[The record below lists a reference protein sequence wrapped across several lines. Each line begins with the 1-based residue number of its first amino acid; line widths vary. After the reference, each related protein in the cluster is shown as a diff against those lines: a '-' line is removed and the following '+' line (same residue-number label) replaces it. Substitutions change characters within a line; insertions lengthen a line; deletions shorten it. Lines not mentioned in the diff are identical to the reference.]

1 MRRKLERRAAMI
13 SCRSLTARVSFSRRY
28 VGTYHSDRFQ
38 PLALGCL
45 PLRSL
50 FISGYGTGL
59 PIRDDCF
66 YGEFWRETEPRSRII
81 LALMGLPLSKH
92 EATTDRAIK

>member
-1 MRRKLERRAAMI
+1 M
-13 SCRSLTARVSFSRRY
+13 
-28 VGTYHSDRFQ
+28 
-38 PLALGCL
+38 

-66 YGEFWRETEPRSRII
+66 YGEFWRESEPRSRII
-81 LALMGLPLSKH
+81 LAIMDCRSRSMK
-92 EATTDRAIK
+92 